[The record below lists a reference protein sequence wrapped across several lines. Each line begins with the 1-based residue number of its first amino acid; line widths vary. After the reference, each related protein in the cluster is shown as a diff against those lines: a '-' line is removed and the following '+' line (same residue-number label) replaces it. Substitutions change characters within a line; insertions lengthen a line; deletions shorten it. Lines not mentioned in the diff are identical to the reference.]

1 MSATGTIEVVD
12 LEKRY
17 GHRLVLD
24 GVSFTVPS
32 GQVTGFVGS
41 NGAGKSTTMRIL
53 LGLLEADHG
62 TVSVAGR
69 PIDSAYRS
77 GIGYMPEEQGL
88 YPEMRVKD
96 HLVYLARLH
105 GMGRRQA
112 RLEVG
117 RWGETLG
124 IDHRFDDVVR
134 ELSLGNR
141 QRVQLVA
148 ALLGDP
154 TALVLD
160 EPFSGLDPS
169 GVDAMGAV
177 LAETARDGRPILFSS
192 HQLDLMERVCDR
204 VVILHDGR
212 VVAEDTVDGLLDGTE
227 NLHVVRTA
235 RPVAPGTLVEL
246 GADVVSSGRH
256 ALTGGLPDPGR
267 HVVRVPA
274 GAEAETIRRI
284 THGVDVISVERARA
298 TLSDLYRD
306 AVMQDA
312 H

>member
-1 MSATGTIEVVD
+1 MNPAGTIEVRD
-12 LEKRY
+12 LDKRF
-17 GHRLVLD
+17 GSRLVLD

-32 GQVTGFVGS
+32 GQVTGFIGS

-53 LGLLEADHG
+53 LGLLEADDG
-62 TVSVAGR
+62 TVSVGGR

-88 YPEMRVKD
+88 YPEMRVGD

-112 RLEVG
+112 RAEVA
-117 RWGETLG
+117 RWGDVLG
-124 IDHRFDDVVR
+124 IRHRFGDVVR

-177 LAETARDGRPILFSS
+177 LADTARSGRPILFSS

-204 VVILHDGR
+204 VVIIHDGR
-212 VVAEDTVDGLLDGTE
+212 IVAEDRVDDLLEGTE

-235 RPVAPGTLVEL
+235 TPVAPGVLAEL
-246 GADVVSSGRH
+246 GADVVTNGRH
-256 ALTGGLPDPGR
+256 ALSGTTTDPDR
-267 HVVRVPA
+267 HVVRVPS
-274 GAEAETIRRI
+274 GTEADVFRRLAA
-284 THGVDVISVERARA
+284 GVDVIGVERARA

-306 AVMQDA
+306 AVTQDA
-312 H
+312 L

>member
-1 MSATGTIEVVD
+1 MNPGGAIEISA

-17 GHRLVLD
+17 GSRLVLD

-32 GQVTGFVGS
+32 GKVTGFVGS

-53 LGLLEADHG
+53 LGLLEPDDGSVTVGG
-62 TVSVAGR
+62 T
-69 PIDSAYRS
+69 PIAASYRS

-88 YPEMRVKD
+88 YPEMRVRD

-105 GMGRRQA
+105 GMSRRVA
-112 RLEVG
+112 RTEVE
-117 RWGETLG
+117 RWGSLLG
-124 IDHRFDDVVR
+124 IEHRFGDVVR

-148 ALLGDP
+148 ALLGEP

-160 EPFSGLDPS
+160 EPFSGLDPA

-177 LAETARDGRPILFSS
+177 LADTARSGKPILFSS

-204 VVILHDGR
+204 VVIIHEGR
-212 VVAEDTVDGLLDGTE
+212 IVAEDTVDALLDGTGE
-227 NLHVVRTA
+227 LHVLRTA
-235 RPVAPGTLVEL
+235 APVPAATLAGL
-246 GADVVSSGRH
+246 GAEVVTGGRH
-256 ALTGGLPDPGR
+256 ALSGGSQGPGH
-267 HVVRVPA
+267 HVVRLPS
-274 GAEAETIRRI
+274 GSEADVIRRVSAA
-284 THGVDVISVERARA
+284 VDVLGVERARA

-306 AVMQDA
+306 AVMHDA
-312 H
+312 P